1 MDSQKRKLV
10 KYIQPYGK
18 TSNKERMKDS
28 RLEIRI
34 ESGLKKHLTERAEQ
48 MNVSRNQLLEDIIF
62 HYLYV
67 VHSDNDA

>member
-1 MDSQKRKLV
+1 
-10 KYIQPYGK
+10 
-18 TSNKERMKDS
+18 MKDS

-67 VHSDNDA
+67 AHSDNDA

>member
-1 MDSQKRKLV
+1 
-10 KYIQPYGK
+10 
-18 TSNKERMKDS
+18 MKDS

-34 ESGLKKHLTERAEQ
+34 GTGMKKDLTERAEQ
-48 MNVSRNQLLEDIIF
+48 MNVSRNQLVEDIIF